1 MDLSGS
7 GTSTARST
15 TSSEIR
21 LCVGEEGM
29 VEVEMESPKAAIGE
43 ATRVDPG
50 SIDDSPERHSQQTV
64 TPLIIHFY
72 PSN

>member
-7 GTSTARST
+7 GTSTVRST

-21 LCVGEEGM
+21 LRVGEEGM

-50 SIDDSPERHSQQTV
+50 SIHIMKSHFHD
-64 TPLIIHFY
+64 IHGH
-72 PSN
+72 PGLTISGG

>member
-1 MDLSGS
+1 MGAPGS
-7 GTSTARST
+7 RMNTVRPT
-15 TSSEIR
+15 TSSGVR
-21 LCVGEEGM
+21 PRVGEEGM
-29 VEVEMESPKAAIGE
+29 DEVKTEFPKGTIGE

-64 TPLIIHFY
+64 TPLIIHSY